1 MASLF
6 SKFCF
11 VYMNYFNIA
20 NYIDGSEF
28 LDLTLEELKSMCPL
42 GIAKK
47 IHRFMTHRSPNADPQ
62 SQVCCYLAYTQCY
75 LKSFLV

>member
-6 SKFCF
+6 SKFCLVF
-11 VYMNYFNIA
+11 MIYFNIA
-20 NYIDGSEF
+20 NYIDGSKF
-28 LDLTLEELKSMCPL
+28 LDVTLEEQKSMCPL

-47 IHRFMTHRSPNADPQ
+47 IHCFMPHCSPNAHPQ
-62 SQVCCYLAYTQCY
+62 SQACCYLADTQCY